1 MKHPHLSQMKTPLTT
16 QMNDHQIHLHLDRSY
31 KQTIPDHLKSEISL
45 QVGDV
50 DSDKARIAFCG
61 FLFKGKD
68 TYVFMPRGSII
79 KESRLSEVDLAR
91 LLFQCLSK
99 YCRAN
104 ESFLQKEGR
113 STIVGNPQ
121 VLPLIVEIL
130 NDYKMN
136 GIYTS
141 ENSFHR
147 RGFQGKAD
155 WKKTIGNVDPHIND
169 DEIIYP
175 HFINT
180 FTNSTYSNEITKIH
194 YSILEA
200 IKKRFG
206 WLLPDAERFV
216 FNTTKRTSIRT
227 SDIGLIKSE
236 LRNVFNDGKIHTLK
250 MLIRYL
256 ENDFDTGT
264 ADSVSYGFSDF
275 QYVWEHMLR
284 NVLSP
289 THFFSDMPL
298 PAYRDNSDNEIRV
311 GQKGQRVDIFL
322 YEQASKEACVIDAKY
337 YDGSSVDRAPGWP
350 DLVKQFFYA
359 KSLIAGNLKREVSSV
374 RNFFIFP
381 GIPTDSSPVMA
392 YVVDSSGP
400 LSTEFP
406 PIKCLHVS
414 PESIIQSYVASK
426 PCLELRH
433 KLFN

>member
-1 MKHPHLSQMKTPLTT
+1 MKAPLTT
-16 QMNDHQIHLHLDRSY
+16 QMNEYQIHLHLDRSY
-31 KQTIPDHLKSEISL
+31 KQTIPDHLKNEISL

-50 DSDKARIAFCG
+50 DSDKAKIAFCG

-68 TYVFMPRGSII
+68 TYVFMPRGSDI
-79 KESRLSEVDLAR
+79 KESSISDVDLAR
-91 LLFQCLSK
+91 LLFQCLTK

-130 NDYKMN
+130 NDYKAN

-141 ENSFHR
+141 ENSFTR
-147 RGFQGKAD
+147 RGFQGKTD
-155 WKKTIGNVDPHIND
+155 WKKTIGKVDPHIND

-175 HFINT
+175 YFINT
-180 FTNSTYSNEITKIH
+180 FTNSSHTNEVTKIH

-200 IKKRFG
+200 IKRRFG

-216 FNTTKRTSIRT
+216 FNSSKRTST
-227 SDIGLIKSE
+227 PTVDIGLIKSE
-236 LRNVFNDGKIHTLK
+236 LRNVFSDKKIHTMK

-256 ENDFDTGT
+256 ENDFDTGS

-289 THFFSDMPL
+289 IHFFSDMPI
-298 PAYRDNSDNEIRV
+298 PAYRENSGIETRV
-311 GQKGQRVDIFL
+311 AHKGQRVDIFL
-322 YEQASKEACVIDAKY
+322 YDQASKEACVVDAKY
-337 YDGSSVDRAPGWP
+337 YDGTSVNKAPGWS

-359 KSLIAGNLKREVSSV
+359 KSLMAGNLKREVSAVS
-374 RNFFIFP
+374 NFFIFP
-381 GIPTDSSPVMA
+381 GVPTNSSPVMA
-392 YVVDSSGP
+392 YVVDSTGP
-400 LSTEFP
+400 LSIEFP

-414 PESIIQSYVASK
+414 PELIIQSYIASK
-426 PCLELRH
+426 PLLELRQE
-433 KLFN
+433 LFN